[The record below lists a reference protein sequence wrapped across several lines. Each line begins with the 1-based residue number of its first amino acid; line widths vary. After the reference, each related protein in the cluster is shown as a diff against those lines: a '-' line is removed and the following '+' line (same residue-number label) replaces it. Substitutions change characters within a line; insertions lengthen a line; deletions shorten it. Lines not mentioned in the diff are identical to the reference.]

1 MCTVSLQL
9 YEEQLANACTCADGN
24 DMITESNLVAEYLDH
39 KYADAGPKLF
49 PTDALKLFK
58 ACTVDG
64 SCSDKLQTSTFARP
78 TDWNMLIGALVC
90 RDLSTILQCQ
100 AVCSARS

>member
-9 YEEQLANACTCADGN
+9 HEELANACTCADGN
-24 DMITESNLVAEYLDH
+24 DVITESNLVAEYLDH
-39 KYADAGPKLF
+39 KYAGAGPKLF

-58 ACTVDG
+58 ACTVDS

-78 TDWNMLIGALVC
+78 TDWGML
-90 RDLSTILQCQ
+90 
-100 AVCSARS
+100 